1 MGLIIA
7 EGDLG
12 GHARSG
18 LFERTFPMKF
28 VIGLVAGASA
38 LCLASSA
45 LAAPPA
51 PIAPGDEAAWGF
63 YLKPWLAAYVCL
75 VTTTPNFSFI

>member
-38 LCLASSA
+38 LCLVDRTRRLS
-45 LAAPPA
+45 
-51 PIAPGDEAAWGF
+51 PICTA
-63 YLKPWLAAYVCL
+63 
-75 VTTTPNFSFI
+75 

>member
-18 LFERTFPMKF
+18 PFERTFPYEIRDWSCGRGF
-28 VIGLVAGASA
+28 SPVPGVVC
-38 LCLASSA
+38 LCRT
-45 LAAPPA
+45 PA
-51 PIAPGDEAAWGF
+51 PHPPPVMARLPIISSNRTIVR
-63 YLKPWLAAYVCL
+63 LLSRL
-75 VTTTPNFSFI
+75 

>member
-18 LFERTFPMKF
+18 SFERTFPYEIRDWSCGRGF
-28 VIGLVAGASA
+28 SPVPGVVC
-38 LCLASSA
+38 LCRAT
-45 LAAPPA
+45 APPSPPVMA
-51 PIAPGDEAAWGF
+51 RSQYCF
-63 YLKPWLAAYVCL
+63 SNR
-75 VTTTPNFSFI
+75 TTVRSRLRLSRRS